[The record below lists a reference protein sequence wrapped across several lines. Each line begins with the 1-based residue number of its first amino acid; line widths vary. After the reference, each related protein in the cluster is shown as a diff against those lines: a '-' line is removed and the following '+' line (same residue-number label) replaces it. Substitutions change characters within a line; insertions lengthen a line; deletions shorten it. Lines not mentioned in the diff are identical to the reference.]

1 MLPGLED
8 LSAPCAISPGTPKA
22 VVIRLLRLSRQVF
35 REYQRQLWDPGC
47 AGDPEDPGLMGGKR
61 RVDEGE
67 GAFHGYGTVGLLC
80 LDVVSNRIGN
90 DGFLDASKPLL
101 GHIQRALVHR
111 YFGRDSTGGS
121 ERTGGANGANGTN
134 GTNTAGAAADLLY
147 RECMRAVLVAS
158 AEPFSGSTLFEDETG
173 HADGFHR
180 VVGGRGRHTS
190 STSSTTSE
198 AASPPSTSPPVPVK
212 SLGLIQFTVK
222 RGIALKNVESLRFKM
237 DPYVKVHTRVLSIQ
251 DICTDIY

>member
-1 MLPGLED
+1 M
-8 LSAPCAISPGTPKA
+8 
-22 VVIRLLRLSRQVF
+22 
-35 REYQRQLWDPGC
+35 
-47 AGDPEDPGLMGGKR
+47 
-61 RVDEGE
+61 
-67 GAFHGYGTVGLLC
+67 
-80 LDVVSNRIGN
+80 
-90 DGFLDASKPLL
+90 
-101 GHIQRALVHR
+101 HR

-190 STSSTTSE
+190 STSSTTAE
-198 AASPPSTSPPVPVK
+198 AASPPSTPPPVPVK

-251 DICTDIY
+251 DICTDI